1 LRAGSFGAN
10 EVPFAVN
17 LRFVCRMLLLGAG
30 LVCARK
36 HALTPVFA
44 QTSTALP
51 SGSLQITVTDPNG
64 VPLSS
69 AVVMIQHGATTVFS
83 GSTTPSGTLAVSTL
97 SPGVYRVIIE
107 KQGFYSA
114 STSQTTIT
122 AAQPT
127 LLEVHLQPLREYR
140 EEVDVSAQPSPIDP
154 QQIASTQGIDAE
166 ELADIPFFHTRDYR
180 NALPYIPGVI
190 SDGFGQIHVAGGNT
204 QQTQDYLDG
213 FEISQPA
220 GGTLAL
226 RVNPDALRK
235 IDIESSRTSAQ
246 YGKGSA
252 GVLNLQAQDGDNRFR
267 FNATDFIPTL
277 QTVKGITLNTWTPR
291 AYFSG
296 PIIQNRLW
304 FDISHAGENDI
315 NIIRQL
321 PDGADRN
328 NVWLAADLARL
339 RLNLSER
346 NVLTATALMN
356 LADSDNTGITA
367 LDPVS
372 TATNQ
377 DSSVNFFALKDQ
389 ITLAR
394 DTLLEFGAGTHIT
407 QTTVRP
413 QGTLPYVFTPT
424 GRTGNFFEFSQGRS
438 ERTQGFANLYVR
450 PIQWLGSHQITLGG
464 SVDRVIFHDL
474 VSRSQI
480 QFIDQNSTLLRQIA
494 FTNAPGFS
502 VNTFESGAFLEDRW
516 SSGRLLLE
524 PGVRWDRDAFLDRG
538 FVAPRVAGAYIL
550 NSSRETKFSGGIGV
564 YYDRTNLDLIS
575 RAFQG
580 SRTDTFLAPAETPVT
595 SSFLVNPAAL
605 SLPRFINWSAGL
617 ESRLPAKIY
626 GRAEFI
632 SRHGNGGWAYEQ
644 QPDGSFFLRNN
655 KQDRYDAAQITLR
668 KEVKPGYE
676 ILLAYTRSKARSNET
691 LDLSLD
697 NPVFGNQIGG
707 PLGWDAPNQL
717 VSWGWLPLPSLWKL
731 KKLDFAYSVLWHTGF
746 PFITVDQF
754 GRLVSGP
761 AAHRLPDFF
770 SLSPAVEYKFAFHN
784 YLWALRVGIDNIT
797 DSGNPFTV
805 DNNINSPTFLQTFST
820 SHRSL
825 NGRIRL
831 LGKK

>member
-1 LRAGSFGAN
+1 
-10 EVPFAVN
+10 VN
-17 LRFVCRMLLLGAG
+17 FRFTCRMLLLGAS
-30 LVCARK
+30 LSCAGT
-36 HALTPVFA
+36 HIPPPALA
-44 QTSTALP
+44 QTSAASH
-51 SGSLQITVTDPNG
+51 SGNLQITVTDPNG
-64 VPLSS
+64 VPLAS
-69 AVVMIQHGATTVFS
+69 AVVTVQRGTTSVFS
-83 GSTTPSGTLAVSTL
+83 GSTTPSGTLTLGAL
-97 SPGVYRVIIE
+97 SPGVYQIVIG
-107 KQGFYSA
+107 KQGFYST
-114 STSQTTIT
+114 STSQVTIT
-122 AAQPT
+122 TAQPT

-154 QQIASTQGIDAE
+154 QQIASTQGIDAA

-190 SDGFGQIHVAGGNT
+190 SDGFGQIHVAGGST

-220 GGTLAL
+220 GGTLAV
-226 RVNPDALRK
+226 RVNPEALRK

-296 PIIQNRLW
+296 PIIRDRLW

-315 NIIRQL
+315 NIIKEL
-321 PDGADRN
+321 PSGADRN
-328 NVWLAADLARL
+328 TQWLTADLARL
-339 RLNLSER
+339 RLNLGER
-346 NVLTATALMN
+346 NVLTATTLVN
-356 LADSDNTGITA
+356 LADSNNSGISA

-372 TATNQ
+372 TTTNQ
-377 DSSVNFFALKDQ
+377 DSSINFFALKDQ

-394 DTLLEFGAGTHIT
+394 DTLLEFGAGTQIT

-438 ERTQGFANLYVR
+438 ERTQGFTNLYIR
-450 PIQWLGSHQITLGG
+450 PVQWLGSHQFTLGG
-464 SVDRVIFHDL
+464 RVDRVIFHDL

-480 QFIDQNSTLLRQIA
+480 QFTDQTNTLLRQIA

-502 VNTFESGAFLEDRW
+502 VNTLESGAFLQDRW

-524 PGVRWDRDAFLDRG
+524 PGVRWDRDAFLDRN
-538 FVAPRVAGAYIL
+538 FVSPRVAGAYIL
-550 NSSRETKFSGGIGV
+550 NSSRETKFTGGIGI

-580 SRTDTFLAPAETPVT
+580 SRTDTFLAPALTPIT

-605 SLPRFINWSAGL
+605 SLPRFLNWSAGI

-626 GRAEFI
+626 GRVEFI
-632 SRHGNGGWAYEQ
+632 SRHGTGGWAYEQ
-644 QPDGSFFLRNN
+644 QPDGSFSLRNN

-707 PLGWDAPNQL
+707 PLNWDAPNQL
-717 VSWGWLPLPSLWKL
+717 VSWGWLPLPSVWKL

-761 AAHRLPDFF
+761 SAHRLPDFI
-770 SLSPAVEYKFAFHN
+770 SVSPAVEYKFAFHN
-784 YLWALRVGIDNIT
+784 YRWALRVGIDNIT
-797 DSGNPFTV
+797 DSGNAFTV
-805 DNNINSPTFLQTFST
+805 DNNINSPTFLRTFST

>member
-1 LRAGSFGAN
+1 M
-10 EVPFAVN
+10 PFAVN